1 MSAMATPKKPL
12 GPSISDSEARD
23 IASAIAASLD
33 TAQVGPGHVYNAG
46 NWEPMTSEQHNTH
59 RRQME
64 ALEEAEKLKE
74 FPGFKKAVQAS
85 LEDSKRKMSSAK
97 AWGDLPGKIDYSLPA
112 QHDPWRPVDRAGSTQ
127 AVTMQTTDS
136 EDKKDPNHIKRQLDS
151 SGAESSPSNAPLPAT
166 SK

>member
-1 MSAMATPKKPL
+1 MATPNEPL

-46 NWEPMTSEQHNTH
+46 NWEPMTSEQHKTQ
-59 RRQME
+59 RRQIE
-64 ALEEAEKLKE
+64 ALKDAENLKE
-74 FPGFKKAVQAS
+74 FPDFKKAVQAS
-85 LEDSKRKMSSAK
+85 LEDSKRRMSSAE
-97 AWGDLPGKIDYSLPA
+97 AGGDSPGKIDHPLPA
-112 QHDPWRPVDRAGSTQ
+112 QHDPWRLVDSAGLAQ

-136 EDKKDPNHIKRQLDS
+136 EDKKDPNHIKRQIDS
-151 SGAESSPSNAPLPAT
+151 SGEESSPSYAPLPVT